1 MTQTRIPAAAAMIRA
16 VEWSNPELRD
26 GPATNFN
33 GTLLRFLS
41 DDRPSQ
47 RDRLWFTMEESVF
60 SQGYVFNAA
69 EPTIAVLLASLLDD
83 LADPVRIAVLDLL
96 FLLTQGAYAR
106 HDQVGLAC
114 MERIKEGAW
123 LLSGIAIS
131 GPEWAT
137 NACLEILDCFATAC
151 VTIVRTV
158 LALNEEA

>member
-16 VEWSNPELRD
+16 VEWSDYELRD
-26 GPATNFN
+26 GQATNFD

-60 SQGYVFNAA
+60 SQGYVFSAA

-96 FLLTQGAYAR
+96 FLLRALFTKSPSEPEEFEPGDYPYDVREFGEDAAVAGSENLPVLQMGDATFDGGAA
-106 HDQVGLAC
+106 
-114 MERIKEGAW
+114 
-123 LLSGIAIS
+123 
-131 GPEWAT
+131 
-137 NACLEILDCFATAC
+137 
-151 VTIVRTV
+151 
-158 LALNEEA
+158 